1 MWFRLQVGTA
11 DGIERGYQWRE
22 IDQDLFATILNGQRP
37 VADAE
42 AQSRDS
48 TQIRADAENRV
59 MHYLAVWDR
68 HLSSWITDWP
78 LEEATAHY
86 TAVRSLGGSRCG
98 FDRAGA

>member
-1 MWFRLQVGTA
+1 MWFRLKVGTQ

-22 IDQDLFATILNGQRP
+22 IDEDLFTIILSGQRP
-37 VADAE
+37 LADAE

-48 TQIRADAENRV
+48 TEWDTTAQNRP

-68 HLSSWITDWP
+68 HLCDWIQDWP
-78 LEEATAHY
+78 EDQARAHY

-98 FDRAGA
+98 FDQAGA